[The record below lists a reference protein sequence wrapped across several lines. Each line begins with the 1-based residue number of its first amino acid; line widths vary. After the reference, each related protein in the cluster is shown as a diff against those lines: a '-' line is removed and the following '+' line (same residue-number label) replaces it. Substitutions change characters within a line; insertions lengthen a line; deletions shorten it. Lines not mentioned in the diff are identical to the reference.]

1 MLIKHEF
8 EVRASAKYLFDLT
21 QDYTLRQEWDTLTT
35 ESYLLNAKQAAVGAQ
50 ARCIDGNG
58 LAMDIEY
65 VSYKPNE
72 VAAVKMV
79 SGPYIFDQFA
89 GGWHFKALSDGLTRV
104 RFSYNITAKPRWL
117 SWLLTPILCLKF
129 KRETE
134 KRIVALTAYAERQFA
149 VLPPAHPVAS

>member
-8 EVRASAKYLFDLT
+8 EVRAGAKYLFDLT
-21 QDYTLRQEWDTLTT
+21 QDYTLRSAWDTLTS
-35 ESYLLNAKQAAVGAQ
+35 EAYLINATQAAVGAQ
-50 ARCIDGNG
+50 ARCIGVNG
-58 LAMDIEY
+58 LSMDIEY

-79 SGPYIFDQFA
+79 DGPYIFDQFA
-89 GGWHFKALSDGLTRV
+89 GGWHFKALSDEITRV

-117 SWLLTPILCLKF
+117 SWVLTPILCLKF

-134 KRIVALTAYAERQFA
+134 KRIVALTAYSERHFVA
-149 VLPPAHPVAS
+149 VPVAVS